1 MKNIAAD
8 SRSRGSAMQEQAE
21 NVHTER
27 HVARS

>member
-21 NVHTER
+21 NVHTES
-27 HVARS
+27 HAAQS